1 MDIQLK
7 YKIAMSKFRLS
18 NNRLNIELG
27 RCNNVPKENRV
38 CNCCHQSNNAN
49 VVDSEYHAFFK
60 CVNYYIVR
68 QTYYLTGMCL
78 EQNFYALLS
87 SQNPDI
93 VKMYQFICII

>member
-68 QTYYLTGMCL
+68 QTYLFNWYVPGT
-78 EQNFYALLS
+78 ELLCS
-87 SQNPDI
+87 FVFP
-93 VKMYQFICII
+93 KP